1 MTRWP
6 APKLMGHF
14 VPQAEVPSH
23 QFEGRYRTLHSLPS
37 SLVTPNGIRIG
48 SETFSVIGFRSAPA
62 RQATRFY
69 VVLAGGPTFR
79 NLQGGEVAS
88 PALGKQHSAK
98 KEQQG
103 AYSTEGT
110 RVRPRPSWGT
120 LDSSVL
126 DQLHEGL
133 IATDLDAN
141 ITGGNN
147 AALQMYGY
155 SPAELLG
162 NNLALLYPV
171 EESALLHSAAIA
183 SVQEKGHH
191 QAELRTRS
199 KSGNDVY
206 VRLSLTMLVDENSAP
221 AGMVAILVD
230 ITERKLLEFA
240 LKQNQE
246 KRPKAADLDRLA
258 QEEKP
263 DLVHRQINDSLFLM
277 ASPLMHKFMTMVDRV
292 AACPEIVLITG
303 ETGSGKE
310 LIARSVHDNSHRRSK
325 PWVDINCAALPEH
338 LVESELFGYEKGA
351 FSGADA
357 SKPGLFE
364 MADKGT
370 LFLDEIGELQL
381 QTQVK
386 LLRVLDGQP
395 FYRLGGH
402 RKIKVDV
409 RIVAATNQDLE
420 AAVRDG
426 RFRQDLFHRLGHFQ
440 LRVPPLRD
448 RPEDI
453 VALAEHFLRLKAPS
467 KNFSSQAISA
477 LLSHGWLGNI
487 RELRNLVAKMAMES
501 SSSEIDFSRL
511 SAALTGEPTALRQ
524 TASLPVSNLDSMEEQ
539 MIIKALERT
548 GGQRTLAAEQLG
560 ISRRTLSRKL
570 KEYNISFAPGES
582 TASLGFISNEQQ
594 KFFRARVETA
604 VTIRNSQGE
613 EICVQGVNLSPGGMG
628 LDGLKEPLRFAGLLD
643 ISFVLPESEILFQA
657 KARLMWIGEEGRV
670 GIRFAVI
677 EPALFEQLQHWT
689 DHKMKEEGWEFPA

>member
-1 MTRWP
+1 MSTPHRTSEQQEP
-6 APKLMGHF
+6 LASAYSGNGQHSTSLQTPIAVFSADLQGEFIACNSAFTVLLGYAP
-14 VPQAEVPSH
+14 AEVLGRDFSALFAQADQIDGASRDPLRKTILAATSTH
-23 QFEGRYRTLHSLPS
+23 GDYRGNLLARPKTGISFPVQFSATLLRDSAGKATALVAVVIPIAETSVAAAKSTSLVLPS
-37 SLVTPNGIRIG
+37 TAHGVTSRKIDD
-48 SETFSVIGFRSAPA
+48 TQF
-62 RQATRFY
+62 
-69 VVLAGGPTFR
+69 
-79 NLQGGEVAS
+79 
-88 PALGKQHSAK
+88 
-98 KEQQG
+98 
-103 AYSTEGT
+103 
-110 RVRPRPSWGT
+110 
-120 LDSSVL
+120 
-126 DQLHEGL
+126 
-133 IATDLDAN
+133 
-141 ITGGNN
+141 
-147 AALQMYGY
+147 
-155 SPAELLG
+155 
-162 NNLALLYPV
+162 
-171 EESALLHSAAIA
+171 
-183 SVQEKGHH
+183 
-191 QAELRTRS
+191 
-199 KSGNDVY
+199 
-206 VRLSLTMLVDENSAP
+206 
-221 AGMVAILVD
+221 IL
-230 ITERKLLEFA
+230 
-240 LKQNQE
+240 
-246 KRPKAADLDRLA
+246 
-258 QEEKP
+258 
-263 DLVHRQINDSLFLM
+263 
-277 ASPLMHKFMTMVDRV
+277 ASPLMHKFMTLVDRV
-292 AACPEIVLITG
+292 AGHTETVLITG
-303 ETGSGKE
+303 ETGTGKE
-310 LIARSVHDNSHRRSK
+310 LIARTIHESSQRRSRA
-325 PWVDINCAALPEH
+325 WVDINCAALPEN

-364 MADKGT
+364 LADKGT

-386 LLRVLDGQP
+386 LLRVLDNQP

-426 RFRQDLFHRLGHFQ
+426 RFRQDLFHRLGQFQ

-477 LLSHGWLGNI
+477 LLSHAWPGNI

-511 SAALTGEPTALRQ
+511 SAALTGEPAAFRQ
-524 TASLPVSNLDSMEEQ
+524 TASMPVSNLDSMEEQ

-613 EICVQGVNLSPGGMG
+613 EICVQGVNLSTGGMG

-643 ISFVLPESEILFQA
+643 ISFLLPESEILFQA
-657 KARLMWIGEEGRV
+657 KARLMWIGDEGRV

-689 DHKMKEEGWEFPA
+689 NQKMKEEGWEFPA